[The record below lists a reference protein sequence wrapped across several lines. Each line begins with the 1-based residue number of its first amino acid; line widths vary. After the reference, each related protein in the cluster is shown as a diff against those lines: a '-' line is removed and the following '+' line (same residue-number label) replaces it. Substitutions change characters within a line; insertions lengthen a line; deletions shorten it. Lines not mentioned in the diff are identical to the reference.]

1 MIKARRWLPHPTLSL
16 FMLLVWLLL
25 MNTVQPGVVAFG
37 LLLAWGL
44 PFLTRVFWP
53 DVPQVRSTLGLLRY
67 FLRVLG
73 DIVRA
78 NLTVARL
85 ILGPVDRLQPA
96 WVEVP
101 LDLQDPFA
109 ITLLA
114 STISLTPGTVS
125 ADVSP
130 DRRSLLIH
138 SLNTGDPAALVREI
152 KQRYEAPLKEL
163 FQ

>member
-1 MIKARRWLPHPTLSL
+1 MIRARRWLPHPTLSL
-16 FMLLVWLLL
+16 FLLMVWLLL
-25 MNTVQPGVVAFG
+25 MNAVQPGVVAFG
-37 LLLAWGL
+37 LLLAWGV

-53 DVPQVRSTLGLLRY
+53 DVPHVSSTLGLLRY
-67 FLRVLG
+67 FLRLLG
-73 DIVRA
+73 DIVSA
-78 NLTVARL
+78 NLTVAWL
-85 ILGPVDRLQPA
+85 ILGRLERLQPA

-125 ADVSP
+125 ADISA

-138 SLNTGDPAALVREI
+138 SLNTDDPEALVREI

-163 FQ
+163 FE